1 MEDSTSGRQK
11 GNSTETKTNPFVHSN
26 FNGQPNPKV
35 LADFVQINSVIKRKK
50 KSFIIDARSKDE
62 DHGSAIRASACR
74 SHSYCNQH

>member
-11 GNSTETKTNPFVHSN
+11 GTGTETKTNPFVHSN

-62 DHGSAIRASACR
+62 YRWLCDQGSACR